1 MFLAEELLF
10 LDLNLVSETV
20 VLLNFL
26 LQRIY
31 LLFKNNDL
39 SFMLS
44 GVNLAD
50 RFRLRPVLQHALK
63 VNDMALRLE

>member
-1 MFLAEELLF
+1 
-10 LDLNLVSETV
+10 
-20 VLLNFL
+20 
-26 LQRIY
+26 